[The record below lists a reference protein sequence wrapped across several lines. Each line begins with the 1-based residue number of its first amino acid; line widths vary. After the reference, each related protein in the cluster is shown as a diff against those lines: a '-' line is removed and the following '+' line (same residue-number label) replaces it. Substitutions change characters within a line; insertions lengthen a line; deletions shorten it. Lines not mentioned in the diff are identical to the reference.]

1 MNMWNQTYE
10 VDSESAMCIMCGT
23 RLNTQIE
30 YIIHEYVK
38 FKKVNAK
45 LVTRLTN

>member
-10 VDSESAMCIMCGT
+10 VDSEFAICTMCGT

-30 YIIHEYVK
+30 YKIHGYIK
-38 FKKVNAK
+38 YRPVNDK
-45 LVTRLTN
+45 YNNENW